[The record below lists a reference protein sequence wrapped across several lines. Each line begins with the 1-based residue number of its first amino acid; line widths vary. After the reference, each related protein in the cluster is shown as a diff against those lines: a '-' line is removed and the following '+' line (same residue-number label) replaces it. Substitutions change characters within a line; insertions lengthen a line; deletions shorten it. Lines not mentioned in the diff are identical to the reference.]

1 MTNSARHHSVANGGD
16 GGGGGSLE
24 GTLVKRG
31 SVRTHP
37 LDPAINHNNE
47 GGDKNSSIPLIEFH
61 LVNGEGPP
69 SGSNGSKPG
78 PRPKTAMGRRI
89 NNAAGHDEIQE
100 ESEENSDMVYRA
112 GGSRT
117 KHHHVPDQNNSNK
130 AYIKYNSFA
139 NY

>member
-1 MTNSARHHSVANGGD
+1 MNGD
-16 GGGGGSLE
+16 
-24 GTLVKRG
+24 
-31 SVRTHP
+31 
-37 LDPAINHNNE
+37 
-47 GGDKNSSIPLIEFH
+47 
-61 LVNGEGPP
+61 GPP

-78 PRPKTAMGRRI
+78 PRPKTAMSRRI
-89 NNAAGHDEIQE
+89 NNAPDEIQE

-117 KHHHVPDQNNSNK
+117 KHHVPNQPNSNK